1 MDFEIPEETRQ
12 LRDAVRRFVEREI
25 IPLDEQ
31 VKGEDAIPIDIITEA
46 RRRSVAAGFYGMYMP
61 EEVGGGGIPL
71 MTAVIVFEDI
81 ARQGSRLA
89 RFALGAHGGPT
100 PILLACD
107 EQQKE
112 RFLTPVMRGEKT
124 NCFALTEPGA
134 GSDAAAIQT
143 SAVKD
148 GDNYVLNGVKH
159 FITNGPYADFAM
171 VFAVTDR
178 KLGARGGVTCFLV
191 EKGTPGFLVARVQKT
206 MAGDDLQAELA
217 FQDCVV
223 PAKNILGE
231 IGQGFLL
238 AMQWIGHGRLIIGA
252 MCVGLS
258 ELLLKMSVDY
268 AKQRVQ
274 FGKPIASR
282 QAIQWML
289 ADTATEIYGA
299 RMMLYNAAWKAD
311 RGENVVMETSMVKLN
326 ATEMVNRV
334 ADRAVQIHGGMGY
347 MREFPIER
355 IFREVRVLR
364 IVEGTSE
371 IQRFVIS
378 RFLVSE

>member
-12 LRDAVRRFVEREI
+12 LRDAVRRFIEREI
-25 IPLDEQ
+25 KPLDEQ
-31 VKGEDAIPIDIITEA
+31 IKEEDDIPLDLITEA
-46 RRRSVAAGFYGMYMP
+46 RRRGVAAGFYGMYMP
-61 EEVGGGGIPL
+61 EEVGGGGLDLITTVL
-71 MTAVIVFEDI
+71 VFEDI
-81 ARQGSRLA
+81 AGQGSRMA

-100 PILLACD
+100 PILLACNE
-107 EQQKE
+107 EQRE
-112 RFLTPVMRGEKT
+112 RFLMPVMRGEKT

-143 SAVKD
+143 TAVKD

-171 VFAVTDR
+171 VYAVTDKTLR
-178 KLGARGGVTCFLV
+178 ARGGVTCFLV
-191 EKGTPGFLVARVQKT
+191 EKGTPGFSVARVQKT
-206 MAGDDLQAELA
+206 MSGDNLQAELA
-217 FQDCVV
+217 FEDCVV
-223 PAKNILGE
+223 PSENILGE
-231 IGQGFLL
+231 AGQGFLL
-238 AMQWIGHGRLIIGA
+238 AMQWIGHGRLLIGA
-252 MCVGLS
+252 MCVGVA
-258 ELLLKMSVDY
+258 EHLLKMSTDY

-274 FGKPIASR
+274 FGKPIASK

-289 ADTATEIYGA
+289 ADSATEIYA
-299 RMMLYNAAWKAD
+299 SRMMLYNAAWKAEQ
-311 RGENVVMETSMVKLN
+311 GENIIKETSMVKLY

-334 ADRAVQIHGGMGY
+334 ADRALQIHGGMGY

-371 IQRFVIS
+371 IQRFIIS
-378 RFLVSE
+378 RFLLNE